1 MDSLWQE
8 DEIDIAL
15 KVNIPKYILTFIVT
29 PIKGHDPKEPYLKVH

>member
-29 PIKGHDPKEPYLKVH
+29 PKGHNPKEHDLKVK